1 MLTKFGEVK
10 KMKFHEDIIF
20 KNHGRCGGESILR
33 IMNLKGRIVKVHE
46 TEFSIIDPKMYKP
59 DFVLEVTD
67 KIYIIEFQSTYVDI
81 NDKKRFRFYT
91 ALIDHIK
98 NKSNKDIEVHVL
110 STVEKEKT
118 KFYKISYEA
127 VFPIYIHS
135 IKSFDGD
142 EIINTISD
150 KIAHNKFLNDDELML
165 LSLVQFMS
173 NSTNVE
179 QSILRT
185 TYLISNIDDLDY
197 DIGQFIKGIELILA
211 DKFIKTES
219 IKITVANLLGGNI
232 KIVEEYAQ
240 RKVDEVKEQTV
251 LNMFEKG
258 FCIEDIVDVTKYK
271 LSFVKEVLASNF
283 LI

>member
-1 MLTKFGEVK
+1 MLAKFGEVK

-20 KNHGRCGGESILR
+20 KNHGWRGGESILR

-46 TEFSIIDPKMYKP
+46 TEFSIIDPKMYKL

-118 KFYKISYEA
+118 KFYKISDEA

-135 IKSFDGD
+135 LKSFDGD
-142 EIINTISD
+142 EIINRISD

-165 LSLVQFMS
+165 LSLVPFMS

-219 IKITVANLLGGNI
+219 IKITVANLLGGNM

-240 RKVDEVKEQTV
+240 RKVDKVKEQTV

-258 FCIEDIVDVTKYK
+258 FSIEDIVDATKYK
-271 LSFVKEVLASNF
+271 LSFVEEVLSKQSS
-283 LI
+283 